1 MNISQTNSPG
11 ANNPIAK
18 VIAWFGTTLGQ
29 LFISV
34 LIPALTFLVLWQ
46 GYIFLQRAAAPQIV
60 QVLVAIVW
68 GVGGVALLFTVT
80 NWLVVKLPTKIA
92 RKLQPFVFVGPAVVI
107 MGWFLAVPVVRSLIA
122 SFRNYLGTAWVGLE
136 NYKFAFT
143 DPRMLETFR
152 NNLLWLVFGTFFS
165 VAFGLLIAT
174 LADRSKAEVLYKSII
189 FTPYALSFVGAGVIW
204 KFIYTYKGTGVGIRE
219 IGLLNA
225 VVTALGGTPQ
235 PWLNLTPW
243 NNFFLIVIMVW
254 LQTGYAMVIL
264 SSAIKGVPAELL
276 EAARIDGA
284 NEFKIFFSIIIP
296 YIKGTLLTV
305 TTTIIIFSL
314 KTFDIVRVM
323 TGGNNGTNVIA
334 NEFYLQSFTYNH
346 AGRASAIAII
356 LLLLVTPV
364 IINNIRSFNQQR
376 RGSNGK
382 ESKIPKIIPKLLDEF
397 RSDFHLR
404 NVDDTHPGNS
414 DYFFPPQ

>member
-1 MNISQTNSPG
+1 MNITQTESPG
-11 ANNPIAK
+11 ANNPITK
-18 VIAWFGTTLGQ
+18 ILSWFGTTLGQ

-34 LIPALTFLVLWQ
+34 LVPAITFLVLWQ
-46 GYIFLQRAAAPQIV
+46 GYLFLQRAAAPQIV
-60 QVLVAIVW
+60 QVLMAIVW
-68 GVGGVALLFTVT
+68 GVGGVALLYVVT
-80 NWLVVKLPTKIA
+80 NWLVMKLPKKIA
-92 RKLQPFVFVGPAVVI
+92 KTLQPFVFVGPAVVI
-107 MGWFLAVPVVRSLIA
+107 MGWFLAVPVIRSLIA
-122 SFRNYLGTAWVGLE
+122 SFKNYLGTGWVGLE
-136 NYKFAFT
+136 NYRFAFT

-204 KFIYTYKGTGVGIRE
+204 KFIYTYKGTGIGIRE

-284 NEFKIFFSIIIP
+284 NEFKIFFSIIVP

-305 TTTIIIFSL
+305 TTTIVIFSL

-346 AGRASAIAII
+346 AGRASAIAIV

-364 IINNIRSFNQQR
+364 IINNVRSFNQQR
-376 RGSNGK
+376 RG
-382 ESKIPKIIPKLLDEF
+382 F
-397 RSDFHLR
+397 
-404 NVDDTHPGNS
+404 
-414 DYFFPPQ
+414 

>member
-11 ANNPIAK
+11 ANNPITK
-18 VIAWFGTTLGQ
+18 IIAWFGTTLGQ

-46 GYIFLQRAAAPQIV
+46 GYLFLQRAAAPQIV

-68 GVGGVALLFTVT
+68 GVGGVALLYVVT
-80 NWLVVKLPTKIA
+80 NWLVMKLPTKIA
-92 RKLQPFVFVGPAVVI
+92 RNLQPFVFVGPAVVI
-107 MGWFLAVPVVRSLIA
+107 MGWFLAVLVVRSLIA

-376 RGSNGK
+376 RG
-382 ESKIPKIIPKLLDEF
+382 F
-397 RSDFHLR
+397 
-404 NVDDTHPGNS
+404 
-414 DYFFPPQ
+414 

>member
-1 MNISQTNSPG
+1 MSITQTKSPG
-11 ANNPIAK
+11 ANNLITK
-18 VIAWFGTTLGQ
+18 VLAWFGTTIGQ
-29 LFISV
+29 LLISV
-34 LIPALTFLVLWQ
+34 LVPAITFLVLWQ
-46 GYIFLQRAAAPQIV
+46 GYLFLQRAAAPQIV

-68 GVGGVALLFTVT
+68 GVGGVALLYVVT
-80 NWLVVKLPTKIA
+80 NWLVMKLPRNIA
-92 RKLQPFVFVGPAVVI
+92 KTLQPFVFVGPAVVI
-107 MGWFLAVPVVRSLIA
+107 MGWFLAVPVVRSLVA
-122 SFRNYLGTAWVGLE
+122 SFRNYLGTQWVGLE

-174 LADRSKAEVLYKSII
+174 LADRSKAEVFYKSII

-243 NNFFLIVIMVW
+243 NNFFLIVIMIW

-284 NEFKIFFSIIIP
+284 NEFKIFFSIIVP

-334 NEFYLQSFTYNH
+334 NEFYLQSFTYTD
-346 AGRASAIAII
+346 AGKASAIAIV

-364 IINNIRSFNQQR
+364 IINNVRQYNQAR
-376 RGSNGK
+376 RG
-382 ESKIPKIIPKLLDEF
+382 F
-397 RSDFHLR
+397 
-404 NVDDTHPGNS
+404 
-414 DYFFPPQ
+414 